1 VSRVVP
7 WSHRRHRITE
17 PTATL
22 EDFNGEWC
30 DAVFPLRR
38 AIDDLPTL
46 KRDARTIETLD
57 ESVDRFDAL
66 ASGLSEAGFDEVA
79 ADARQ
84 MADAL
89 NDLGDALDA
98 LADASFVEAGTDL
111 SVTRGMRSAV
121 CRSTTWPKRSAT
133 VPSCLRVARRTGRSG
148 RCSSECCGKATAKV
162 GAARTGDTKRLRAA
176 AWIVA
181 STPGV

>member
-1 VSRVVP
+1 MTRWIVIAIVMLGACSSSSSEGP
-7 WSHRRHRITE
+7 LAASPS

-30 DAVFPLRR
+30 DAVFPLQR
-38 AIDDLPTL
+38 ALDDLPTL
-46 KRDARTIETLD
+46 TRDARTIRILD
-57 ESVDRFDAL
+57 DSVDRFDAL
-66 ASGLSEAGFDEVA
+66 ASGLSQAGFDEVA

-111 SVTRGMRSAV
+111 MRDQGNAI
-121 CRSTTWPKRSAT
+121 
-133 VPSCLRVARRTGRSG
+133 GRMPIDELADALG
-148 RCSSECCGKATAKV
+148 NCS
-162 GAARTGDTKRLRAA
+162 
-176 AWIVA
+176 
-181 STPGV
+181 

>member
-1 VSRVVP
+1 MLRSPEGRTMRHALVLMVVLSATACSSGSDSAP
-7 WSHRRHRITE
+7 VPMTASTS

-30 DAVFPLRR
+30 DAVFPLQR

-46 KRDARTIETLD
+46 TRDASTIGILD
-57 ESVDRFDAL
+57 DSVDRFDAL
-66 ASGLSEAGFDEVA
+66 ASGLSEAGFEEVA

-98 LADASFVEAGTDL
+98 LDDASFAEATDL
-111 SVTRGMRSAV
+111 MRDQGKSI
-121 CRSTTWPKRSAT
+121 
-133 VPSCLRVARRTGRSG
+133 GRMPIDELADALG
-148 RCSSECCGKATAKV
+148 NCS
-162 GAARTGDTKRLRAA
+162 
-176 AWIVA
+176 
-181 STPGV
+181 